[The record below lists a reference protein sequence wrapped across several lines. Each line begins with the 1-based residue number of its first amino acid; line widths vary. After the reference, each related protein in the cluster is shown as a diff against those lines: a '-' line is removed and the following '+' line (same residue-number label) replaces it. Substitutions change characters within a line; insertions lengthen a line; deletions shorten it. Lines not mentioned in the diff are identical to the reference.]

1 MPLILGTNSIKDPGG
16 YNVANSLRFNSGDSP
31 SMSKASSDT
40 GNAQFSIFSCWVKR
54 GSLGSNQTIFGHHID
69 ANNTTQ
75 FGFDSNDKLIFHVK
89 EGGSNIV
96 SLISNAVFRDTSAF
110 YHLMLV
116 QQQNASAAAD
126 RIKIMANGSRLTLAT
141 STIPNELSSNHWV
154 AGGDGTYSP
163 RIGFN
168 DGADNNYFNGYLTEV
183 VFLDGQTIPNS
194 NDADY
199 TANANSTVE
208 YDEDSGILKPKDPS
222 GLTFG
227 TNGFYFEFKQAGT
240 SQNSSGLGADT
251 SGNDSHF
258 AVSNLTAV
266 DQSTD
271 TCTNNFCTLNPLDN
285 FYAGSTFS
293 DGNLTL
299 ATGADERTPN
309 SSTMGVSTGKWYWE
323 VKLGSNGANAGYIG
337 IQSGQTANDG
347 VSAARALG
355 YNQYDYA
362 FNADQQI
369 YTNNS
374 TTSYGGDWTDGD
386 IISVALDIDN
396 SLLYFYI
403 NGSIQNSG
411 TGVSIASPSLTRYG
425 VYIPAVSD
433 WKTQVLNFQFNFG
446 SPPFAISSSNA
457 DANGHGNF
465 EYAVPSGY
473 FALCTKNLAEH
484 G

>member
-1 MPLILGTNSIKDPGG
+1 MPFILGTNSIKDTG
-16 YNVANSLRFNSGDSP
+16 YNVDNSLRFNDG
-31 SMSKASSDT
+31 SSDYLNKT
-40 GNAQFSIFSCWVKR
+40 ASAGNRRTFTFSTWLKLSQLTTARNLFTSW
-54 GSLGSNQTIFGHHID
+54 S
-69 ANNTTQ
+69 ANNDAGFTYLAITDGDKIKFAGYGTTYLETTQ
-75 FGFDSNDKLIFHVK
+75 LLRDS
-89 EGGSNIV
+89 S
-96 SLISNAVFRDTSAF
+96 SW
-110 YHLMLV
+110 YHLMLAV
-116 QQQNASAAAD
+116 DTTSGTANNRCRIYLNGSEITSFGTRNNPSQNAD
-126 RIKIMANGSRLTLAT
+126 LAYNQN
-141 STIPNELSSNHWV
+141 SVDLVLSSNNY
-154 AGGDGTYSP
+154 GGSKGNYYDGYLAETVWIDGTQYAASDF
-163 RIGFN
+163 GEF
-168 DGADNNYFNGYLTEV
+168 D
-183 VFLDGQTIPNS
+183 S
-194 NDADY
+194 
-199 TANANSTVE
+199 
-208 YDEDSGILKPKDPS
+208 DSGIWKPIDVS

-227 TNGFYFEFKQAGT
+227 NNGFYLEFKQAGT
-240 SQNSSGLGADT
+240 SQNSSGMGADT
-251 SGNDSHF
+251 SGNDNHF
-258 AVSNLTAV
+258 AVNNLTAV

-362 FNADQQI
+362 FNADEQI

-446 SPPFAISSSNA
+446 SPPYAISSSNA

-473 FALCTKNLAEH
+473 FALCSKNLAEH

>member
-1 MPLILGTNSIKDPGG
+1 MPFILGTNSIKDTG
-16 YNVANSLRFNSGDSP
+16 YNVANSLRFNS
-31 SMSKASSDT
+31 ASSDSLDVT
-40 GNAQFSIFSCWVKR
+40 HSSAGNQKTFTISFWTKLSSVATARQAFLNAGVAGSTNVANTSFEYRDNAIKFGGGNNLVLVTTQLFRDVSAWYHIVLAVDTTQGTAANRVKLYIN
-54 GSLGSNQTIFGHHID
+54 GTKVTSFATESYPSQNDNYAFNDDVIHYIGSNLDGASNFHSGYFSEFVMIDGSQLAADSFGE
-69 ANNTTQ
+69 
-75 FGFDSNDKLIFHVK
+75 FDSD
-89 EGGSNIV
+89 SP
-96 SLISNAVFRDTSAF
+96 
-110 YHLMLV
+110 
-116 QQQNASAAAD
+116 
-126 RIKIMANGSRLTLAT
+126 
-141 STIPNELSSNHWV
+141 TIW
-154 AGGDGTYSP
+154 
-163 RIGFN
+163 
-168 DGADNNYFNGYLTEV
+168 
-183 VFLDGQTIPNS
+183 
-194 NDADY
+194 
-199 TANANSTVE
+199 
-208 YDEDSGILKPKDPS
+208 KPINVS

-227 TNGFYFEFKQAGT
+227 TNGFYLEFKQAGT
-240 SQNSSGLGADT
+240 SANSSGLGADT
-251 SGNDSHF
+251 SGNDHHF
-258 AVSNLTAV
+258 DVNNLTAV

-362 FNADQQI
+362 FNADEQI

-446 SPPFAISSSNA
+446 SPPYAISSSNA

-473 FALCTKNLAEH
+473 FALCSKNLAEY